1 MKGKVRE
8 EKKNKTLPFIC
19 LEMGR
24 KGGKKRRN
32 PLFDLQRKKKRKRK
46 IISFTFM
53 PT

>member
-24 KGGKKRRN
+24 KERRSN

-46 IISFTFM
+46 IIIFTFM
-53 PT
+53 LT